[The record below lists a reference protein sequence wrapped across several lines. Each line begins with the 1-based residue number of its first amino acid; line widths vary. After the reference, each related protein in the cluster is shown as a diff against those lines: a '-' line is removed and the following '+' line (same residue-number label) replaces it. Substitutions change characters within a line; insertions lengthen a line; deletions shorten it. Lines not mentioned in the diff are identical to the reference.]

1 MLSQKF
7 YVWLRIIDRKLD
19 WPQLNISFAFS
30 SFSVCFKSLLSTEYC
45 SAELFKNKVHT
56 GFAHVIINYSK
67 ELTEAQLKLRL
78 MFWLSYTVR
87 YFNLWFAT
95 LFNKVKTQS
104 LLQWHFKFWSI
115 TTISYLTMERL
126 WNAPFGKNYFIAAW
140 SNCKPMGVDNSEWT
154 MSL

>member
-30 SFSVCFKSLLSTEYC
+30 SFSVCCKSLLSIEYW

-56 GFAHVIINYSK
+56 GFARVIINYSK

-78 MFWLSYTVR
+78 DVLTILYSG
-87 YFNLWFAT
+87 T
-95 LFNKVKTQS
+95 LTFD
-104 LLQWHFKFWSI
+104 LQLYSTK
-115 TTISYLTMERL
+115 
-126 WNAPFGKNYFIAAW
+126 
-140 SNCKPMGVDNSEWT
+140 
-154 MSL
+154 